1 MLISKNWMAQPQD
14 SDLPIPEDVHFMFFT
29 IDTLLTTDVASD
41 EAYKDF
47 ARYYRLNPEMFTEE
61 LVERIHET
69 AIEINALFPL
79 DNASKK
85 NHLDDLLLL
94 IRMKKKQINH

>member
-1 MLISKNWMAQPQD
+1 
-14 SDLPIPEDVHFMFFT
+14 
-29 IDTLLTTDVASD
+29 
-41 EAYKDF
+41 
-47 ARYYRLNPEMFTEE
+47 MFTEE

-79 DNASKK
+79 GNASKK
-85 NHLDDLLLL
+85 NHLGDLLLL